1 MLSAIRAFAKSPY
14 AAVLIALLIVSFAV
28 FGIRDMFHAKITD
41 SVVTAGSRLVT
52 SAEYKRAF
60 DAFKGQ
66 VEQQVGQ
73 PITPELAAANGLD
86 RRVLEGLAT
95 REAYAD
101 LLTTMGIRPADK
113 LIAAEIQK
121 IPAFFDQVSG
131 RFDKIA
137 YQRKLADNNMTPTA
151 FERTVRDQ
159 ISDQQATTGLITG
172 FRVPLA
178 YAAMAGVYAQE
189 SRDMAFFG
197 VEPGSVPAPAA
208 PTDEQLNQLMK
219 ENAAQ
224 LTRPEFRQ
232 VTVVQFTPAQVAA
245 NAPIDPKELQKRFD
259 FRKDTLSSPETRTVV
274 QIAAKDPAAALKI
287 AQGLA
292 KGADPELVAKS
303 VGVSAITF
311 ANKPQTAIPDRKV
324 AAAAFATPSGQV
336 ATVRG
341 DLGPAVIKVMS
352 VTPGRAVTLEEV
364 RPVLE
369 AEIRKD
375 QASEKVYA
383 LTQAY
388 DDAHQGGAN
397 LQAAAAKAGV
407 PTMSMGPF
415 AQNGRDMQ
423 GQPVPGL
430 TPKIAQTAW
439 TLAAGSESELED
451 AGGGGFYAV
460 RVEKIIPATLPPFA
474 EIRPKLAQAWTQ
486 RELAKAMQA
495 RADSLAARIKKGETL
510 EAVAA
515 SAGSSVT
522 RAPGLSRQTVQQNPT
537 LSQDMVAKVFTSRPG
552 EAFTA
557 QSNHFGFVVGKLEAI
572 HVGEPEMVARTAEQ
586 IRGQMSSAFY
596 REINE
601 SAHVAARRTVKVT
614 IDANRARQAIGLEPI
629 DPKASDSKVGAK
641 PVTAGKAPLA
651 K

>member
-1 MLSAIRAFAKSPY
+1 MLSSIRAFAKSPY
-14 AAVLIALLIVSFAV
+14 AAALIALLIVSFAV

-41 SVVTAGSRLVT
+41 SVVSAGSRSIT

-60 DAFKGQ
+60 DGFKGQ

-101 LLTTMGIRPADK
+101 LLTKIGVRPADK
-113 LIAAEIQK
+113 LIAGEIQK

-131 RFDKIA
+131 RFDKVA
-137 YQRKLADNNMTPTA
+137 YQRKLADNNMTPA
-151 FERTVRDQ
+151 GFERTVRDQ
-159 ISDQQATTGLITG
+159 ITDQQATTGLITG
-172 FRVPLA
+172 FRVPRA
-178 YAAMAGVYAQE
+178 YAAMAGIYAQE
-189 SRDMAFFG
+189 SRDVAYFG
-197 VEPGSVPAPAA
+197 VEPGSVPAPAP
-208 PTDEQLNQLMK
+208 PTDEQLTQLMN
-219 ENAAQ
+219 ENKAQ

-232 VTVVQFTPAQVAA
+232 LTVVLFTPAQVVA

-274 QIAAKDPAAALKI
+274 QIPAKDAPTSVKI
-287 AQGLA
+287 VQGLA

-303 VGVSAITF
+303 VGVAAITF
-311 ANKPQTAIPDRKV
+311 DNKPQSAIPDRKV
-324 AAAAFATPSGQV
+324 AAAAFATPSGQM

-341 DLGPAVIKVMS
+341 DLGPAVVKVLS
-352 VTPGRAVTLEEV
+352 VTPGRAVTLDEV

-397 LQAAAAKAGV
+397 LMAAAAKAGV
-407 PTMSMGPF
+407 PTLSMGPL

-430 TPKIAQTAW
+430 TPKIVQTAW
-439 TLAAGSESELED
+439 GLSAGADSELED
-451 AGGGGFYAV
+451 AGGGNFYAV
-460 RVEKIIPATLPPFA
+460 RVEKIIPAALPPFA
-474 EIRPKLAQAWTQ
+474 EIRPRLAQAWTQ
-486 RELAKAMQA
+486 RELARAMQA
-495 RADSLAARIKKGETL
+495 RAETLAARLKKGETL

-522 RAPGLSRQTVQQNPT
+522 RVAGLNRQTVQQNQT
-537 LSQDMVAKVFTSRPG
+537 LSQDMLAKAFSARTG
-552 EAFTA
+552 DTFTA
-557 QSNHFGFVVGKLEAI
+557 QSNHFGFVVGKLEAL
-572 HVGEPEMVARTAEQ
+572 HVGEPEMVARAAEQ
-586 IRGQMSSAFY
+586 IRPQMTNAFF

-601 SAHVAARRTVKVT
+601 AAHVAARRVVKVN

-629 DPKASDSKVGAK
+629 DPKSVAK
-641 PVTAGKAPLA
+641 PAGPGKAPLA

>member
-1 MLSAIRAFAKSPY
+1 MLSSIRAFAKSPY

-28 FGIRDMFHAKITD
+28 FGIRDMFHAKISD
-41 SVVTAGSRLVT
+41 SVVSAGSRSIT

-60 DAFKGQ
+60 DGFKAQ

-73 PITPELAAANGLD
+73 PITPEMAAANGLD

-101 LLTTMGIRPADK
+101 LLTKIGIRPADK

-137 YQRKLADNNMTPTA
+137 YQRKLAENNMTPA
-151 FERTVRDQ
+151 GFERTVCDQ
-159 ISDQQATTGLITG
+159 ITDQQATTGLITG
-172 FRVPLA
+172 FRVPRA
-178 YAAMAGVYAQE
+178 YAAMAGIYAQE
-189 SRDMAFFG
+189 SRDVAYFG
-197 VEPGSVPAPAA
+197 VEPSSVPAPPA
-208 PTDEQLNQLMK
+208 PSDAELTQLMN
-219 ENAAQ
+219 ENKAQ

-232 VTVVQFTPAQVAA
+232 LTVVQFSPAMVSAT
-245 NAPIDPKELQKRFD
+245 APIDPKELQKRFD
-259 FRKDTLSSPETRTVV
+259 FRKDTLSSPETRSVV
-274 QIAAKDPAAALKI
+274 QIAAKDAATGLKI

-303 VGVSAITF
+303 AGVAAITF
-311 ANKPQTAIPDRKV
+311 ANKPQSAIPDRKV

-341 DLGPAVIKVMS
+341 DLGPAVIKVLS

-407 PTMSMGPF
+407 PTVSMGPL
-415 AQNGRDMQ
+415 AQNGRDIQ

-430 TPKIAQTAW
+430 TPKIVQTAW
-439 TLAAGSESELED
+439 TLSVGADSELED
-451 AGGGGFYAV
+451 AGGGNYYAV
-460 RVEKIIPATLPPFA
+460 RVEKIIPAALPPFP
-474 EIRPKLAQAWTQ
+474 EIRQRLAQAWTQ

-495 RADSLAARIKKGETL
+495 RSDALAARVKKGETL

-522 RAPGLSRQTVQQNPT
+522 RVPGLNRQTVQQNQT
-537 LSQDMVAKVFTSRPG
+537 LSQDMVAKAFTSRPG
-552 EAFTA
+552 DSFTA

-572 HVGEPEMVARTAEQ
+572 HVGEPDIVARAAEQ
-586 IRGQMSSAFY
+586 IRPQMTNAFF

-601 SAHVAARRTVKVT
+601 SAHVAARRAVKVN

-629 DPKASDSKVGAK
+629 DPKATPKSIA
-641 PVTAGKAPLA
+641 TGKAPLA